1 LEKIIKWIKKR
12 NWGDWLFVALIVL
25 VVAIKGPV
33 LVDEFKLEGNNFPL
47 MTYQG
52 KLFPPK
58 DSKTVLIF
66 WASWCGPCNIELNR
80 IQKAITN
87 NEISNQ
93 NIYAVNIGESP
104 ELVKIVVKERKYKIP
119 IIFDDSGEIAKKLNI
134 LATPTLIFVDEK
146 RSIKL
151 ITSGISPTLIY
162 RIKHFLN
169 K

>member
-1 LEKIIKWIKKR
+1 MEKIIIWIKKR

-25 VVAIKGPV
+25 VVVIKGPAFV
-33 LVDEFKLEGNNFPL
+33 NEFKLEGNNFPL
-47 MTYQG
+47 ITYQG
-52 KLFPPK
+52 KIFPPK
-58 DSKTVLIF
+58 NSRTVLIF
-66 WASWCGPCNIELNR
+66 WATWCGPCSIELNR

-104 ELVKIVVKERKYKIP
+104 VLVNSVVKERKYKIP
-119 IIFDDSGEIAKKLNI
+119 IIFDESGEIAKKLNI
-134 LATPTLIFVDEK
+134 LATPTLIFIDEK
-146 RSIKL
+146 RSIEF

-162 RIKHFLN
+162 RIKHFLI